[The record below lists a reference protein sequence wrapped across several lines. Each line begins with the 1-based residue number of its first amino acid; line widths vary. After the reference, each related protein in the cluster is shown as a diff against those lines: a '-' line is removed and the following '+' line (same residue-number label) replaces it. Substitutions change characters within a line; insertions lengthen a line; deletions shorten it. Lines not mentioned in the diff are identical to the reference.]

1 MERKLTRK
9 ENIFT
14 QMDFLSNLIKRPN
27 SIAVTESNSVA
38 EADANSVDRK
48 TDPSCSSSAPAAEIS
63 SRHTSPSPTSLI
75 TLAMNRCSIDTDLEN
90 LFDSAAKEL
99 DSLEQQ
105 HNELIE
111 HVEAAPVSC
120 SDSTEKPTNTR
131 ETIKQLLNEINLNLD
146 QVSAREMEHLQAMS
160 LEVCVDCGWIKWLAT
175 IGSLKK

>member
-27 SIAVTESNSVA
+27 SIAVPESNSVA
-38 EADANSVDRK
+38 EADANRVDRE
-48 TDPSCSSSAPAAEIS
+48 TDPSCSSSAPTAEIS

-75 TLAMNRCSIDTDLEN
+75 TMNRCSIDTDLEN